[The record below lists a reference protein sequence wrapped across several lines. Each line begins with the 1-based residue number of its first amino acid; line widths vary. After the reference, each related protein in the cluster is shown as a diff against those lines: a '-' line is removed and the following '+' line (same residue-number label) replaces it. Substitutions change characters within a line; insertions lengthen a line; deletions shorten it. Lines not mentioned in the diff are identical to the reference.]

1 MPKVPWCNLT
11 VRIVHIIVGLNV
23 GGAELMLKRLAL
35 SFQGHKSYEHS
46 VISLTS
52 IGNVGAQL
60 RNAGIEVHSLGIS
73 STASFPVAIWRLF
86 LLIRSLRPAVV
97 QTWMYHADFL
107 GGWIGWLLGCK
118 VLWGIRST
126 GIPQGRGSSTWW
138 LVRVNAICSNFLPH
152 KIICCADSAKK
163 AHTAIGFAA
172 KKMLVI
178 PNGYDFSDFSFNGAD
193 RELVRQ
199 RVGFKPS
206 DIVIGIVGRFDALKD
221 FQNFI
226 AAAKFASLECPEA
239 RFLMVGRG
247 LDPGNLVLRE
257 WIAAEGLDEKFSL
270 IGEQAHIPSY
280 LAAMDIFCLSSKQ
293 EAFPNVVVEAMAI
306 GLPCVVTNAGDAA
319 AIVGEWGWV
328 IPVKNSIALGR
339 GLVQACR
346 LPVSERVLVGEK
358 GAQQVRARYDMNTIR
373 RQYES
378 VYGEL
383 AEFQDQ

>member
-1 MPKVPWCNLT
+1 
-11 VRIVHIIVGLNV
+11 
-23 GGAELMLKRLAL
+23 MLKRLAL
-35 SFQGHKSYEHS
+35 SFQGLRTYEHC

-52 IGNVGAQL
+52 IGTVGTQL
-60 RNAGIEVHSLGIS
+60 RNAGIEVRSLNMS
-73 STASFPVAIWRLF
+73 SAAAFPVAIWRLF

-107 GGWIGWLLGCK
+107 GGWVGRFLGCK
-118 VLWGIRST
+118 VVWGIRST
-126 GIPQGRGSSTWW
+126 GIPQGRGSLTWW
-138 LVRVNAICSNFLPH
+138 LVRVNAIFSHFLPH

-163 AHTAIGFAA
+163 AHIAIGFAA
-172 KKMLVI
+172 RKMVVI
-178 PNGYDFSDFSFNGAD
+178 PNGYDFSDFSFNSAD
-193 RELVRQ
+193 RELVRK

-206 DIVIGIVGRFDALKD
+206 DIVIGVVGRFDALKD

-226 AAAKFASLECPEA
+226 VAAKFTALECPEA

-247 LDPGNLVLRE
+247 LDSGNPVLRG

-270 IGEQAHIPSY
+270 VGEQARIPSY

-293 EAFPNVVVEAMAI
+293 EAFPNVVVEAMAV

-346 LPVSERVLVGEK
+346 LPASERALVGEK
-358 GAQQVRARYDMNTIR
+358 GAQQVRGRYDIDSIR

-383 AEFQDQ
+383 VESQDQ